1 MRRLLL
7 PIPSG
12 KTSDDSM
19 GKPIPFFKYQGAGN
33 DFVLIDARRK
43 MLLNPA
49 DEALIRQ
56 MCDRRLGIGADGLML
71 LREAPGYDFEML
83 YFNSDGR
90 PSTMCGNGGRC
101 IAAFAHRLGMVQEQC
116 RFLAVD
122 GPHRARLVRPDW
134 VELQLNDV
142 REVQAGADFYCL
154 HTGSPHYVRFVSSLE
169 GVDILSEGRAV
180 RYAEPFV
187 HEGINVNFVAVQPD
201 GTLQVATYERG
212 VEAETL
218 SCGTGVTAAAIA
230 HAVRQGLQGALTIP
244 IHTKG
249 GVLEVRFEA
258 RPSGYQH
265 IWLCGPAQ
273 AVFEGI
279 YSRS

>member
-1 MRRLLL
+1 MAK
-7 PIPSG
+7 S
-12 KTSDDSM
+12 
-19 GKPIPFFKYQGAGN
+19 IPFFKYQGTGN
-33 DFVLIDARRK
+33 DFVLIDARQKR
-43 MLLNPA
+43 LIDPTH
-49 DEALIRQ
+49 EALIRQ
-56 MCDRRLGIGADGLML
+56 MCDRRFGIGADGLML

-101 IAAFAHRLGMVQEQC
+101 IVAFAHRLGVVQDQC

-122 GPHRARLVRPDW
+122 GPHQARLVRSDW

-142 REVQAGADFYCL
+142 HEVRTGPDFYCL
-154 HTGSPHYVRFVSSLE
+154 HTGSPHYVRFVPSLK
-169 GVDILSEGRAV
+169 GIDVLAEGRAV
-180 RYAEPFV
+180 RYTEPFIR
-187 HEGINVNFVAVQPD
+187 EGINVNFVAVQPD

-230 HAVRQGLQGALTIP
+230 HAVCQGLQGSLTVP

-249 GVLEVRFEA
+249 GALEVRFEA
-258 RPSGYQH
+258 EPSGYRQV
-265 IWLCGPAQ
+265 WLCGPAQ
-273 AVFEGI
+273 VVFEGV
-279 YSRS
+279 YGLS